1 MVMVARAGMLG
12 LSAMLG
18 LSPILVWAAACSDGE
33 TAGEDPAGTTSVPTT
48 TEVSAQATPSTG
60 TLRLGGADYELT
72 VNCYTSATGVRA
84 VGIGTSPESGDRVE
98 IYVQT
103 DPDAPYLG
111 ITLADGTP
119 VDPAL
124 DETLDFHLQDD
135 IIRASAIRLARDLNL
150 ETGQGEPMGFGDVEI
165 RCSSYEEAPDPNR

>member
-1 MVMVARAGMLG
+1 MVMVARAGTLG
-12 LSAMLG
+12 LSA
-18 LSPILVWAAACSDGE
+18 ILVWAAACSDGE

-48 TEVSAQATPSTG
+48 ESSAQATPSTG

-72 VNCYTSATGVRA
+72 VNCYTSAAGVRA
-84 VGIGTSPESGDRVE
+84 VGIGTSPESGERVE
-98 IYVQT
+98 VYVQT

-124 DETLDFHLQDD
+124 DETLDFDLKDD
-135 IIRASAIRLARDLNL
+135 VIRASAIRLARDLNL
-150 ETGQGEPMGFGDVEI
+150 ETGRGEPMGFGDVEI